1 MKEKKTKAVNKT
13 KKTVKK
19 LISNKPKKDEYNG
32 TSTDLLFQLQ
42 EGTIAH
48 YQTLIGQRVKEH
60 AEELVDSLIQ
70 GALDGDIRIAL
81 ELVKTY
87 MPEKVV
93 VGVKE
98 LRADTMKD
106 INYAA
111 NKILDAKAKGK
122 MDATLADDLMKNLM
136 DRMNFIMADEMET
149 NIEMIASKK

>member
-1 MKEKKTKAVNKT
+1 MKEKKTKVVNKT